1 MVGKLF
7 GFVTV
12 EAFKYSLNA
21 SESLSIRQARPFHG
35 IDWNP
40 FSSVDRCI
48 ISTQSLYWS
57 TAGIGWRLVA
67 LLSKPRY
74 EQFPNVYCC
83 LCFSSMFI
91 PQGLSLLYASF
102 KSSVRSTVG
111 EKLVINSPAVWPR
124 LVASWSLSPCSLSP
138 CPLSLELTIS
148 ASWNAE
154 LWGKFDGL
162 VLIW

>member
-1 MVGKLF
+1 MKYRTWKSKKLIKLNINKEQIKFNLICLQRRIAISSCLTQTLLAFNMNGKNYCVWGCRWGGGQLF

-91 PQGLSLLYASF
+91 PQGPF
-102 KSSVRSTVG
+102 T
-111 EKLVINSPAVWPR
+111 
-124 LVASWSLSPCSLSP
+124 
-138 CPLSLELTIS
+138 PLC
-148 ASWNAE
+148 
-154 LWGKFDGL
+154 FFQ
-162 VLIW
+162 V